1 MASSVAY
8 KSVEAETEVEV
19 ARPPERITVRA
30 FVLGLIT
37 IAGMCVFAEN
47 YGRGLVRTFM
57 PVTALLA
64 LMLWSGINILLRLI
78 VPRLALSRTEVMTI
92 FGLTWLIGTIPGIG
106 MVGYMFLDITGP
118 AYFSSPEDRF
128 WEVAGP
134 YIPDF
139 LYLRPGSR
147 AAEQYMLG
155 LRPGE
160 TVAWGAWLRPLFWWF
175 SGTAGLVFAGFFA
188 SVLFYRQWAERE
200 RLNFPLATFPLDLMR
215 DSGRS
220 PVPDAFKR
228 PVFWL
233 GFACTAAVIGW
244 NIVGY
249 FILTLPEITLYYHPM
264 FKNIDLGPYFPPFNV
279 RVHPLFMGLAY
290 HCPLNILF
298 SFWVFYILNI
308 LKEGMMN
315 RTGFVLGLEGQP
327 ATPRDALALEAHGAM
342 VFLVV
347 WSLWVAR
354 HHLKETLRKAFS
366 GPRSNDDGLPVS
378 YRTAWIGFFLC
389 TIFLMGWFRSVGF
402 GLPATLLQLTML
414 FIAYF
419 AVSKYAAATG
429 FVFLVPP
436 GRKGW
441 LIMKSIVGTASFS
454 PPDLTGI
461 QVVHGSGFNGGTSRM
476 VAIPAISHFFRL
488 IGDALRRHPL
498 VVGALPAAL
507 VTGYVVQCWV
517 HLDFNHTEG
526 GMNVGWIGFSGRLRS
541 LVTDIEATN
550 PSVFDSQKLLAWI
563 IGAAEGGLLMF
574 LGSRFTSWPIHPV
587 GLAFPHRFG
596 FSMLLLWLF
605 KTIVLRLG
613 GVSLYERSK
622 PFWYGVIIG
631 YLVGLAVSTIVDIV
645 WFPTVRGYG
654 TMHGVHSK

>member
-1 MASSVAY
+1 M
-8 KSVEAETEVEV
+8 
-19 ARPPERITVRA
+19 RLPERLTVRA

-37 IAGMCVFAEN
+37 IAAMCVFAEN

-64 LMLWSGINILLRLI
+64 LMLWSGINILLRLT
-78 VPRLALSRTEVMTI
+78 VPRLALSRLEVMTI
-92 FGLTWLIGTIPGIG
+92 FGLTWLIGAIPGIG
-106 MVGYMFLDITGP
+106 MVGYMFSDMTGP

-134 YIPDF
+134 YFPDF
-139 LYLRPGSR
+139 LFLQPGSR
-147 AAEQYMLG
+147 AADQYMLG
-155 LRPGE
+155 LKAGE
-160 TVAWGAWLRPLFWWF
+160 SVRWLEWLRPLFWWF
-175 SGTAGLVFAGFFA
+175 SGTAGLIFSGFFA

-200 RLNFPLATFPLDLMR
+200 RLTFPLATFPLDLMR
-215 DSGRS
+215 ESGSS
-220 PVPDAFKR
+220 PIPEAFKK

-233 GFACTAAVIGW
+233 GFACTFGVIGW

-249 FILTLPEITLYYHPM
+249 FVLTLPEITLYYHPM
-264 FKNIDLGPYFPPFNV
+264 FKNIDLGPHFPPFNV

-298 SFWVFYILNI
+298 SFWVFYCLNI
-308 LKEGMMN
+308 LKMGLMN
-315 RTGFVLGLEGQP
+315 RTGFVVGLEGQP
-327 ATPRDALALEAHGAM
+327 ATPGVAIALEAHGAM

-354 HHLKETLRKAFS
+354 HHLKETLQKAFS
-366 GPRSNDDGLPVS
+366 GPRSNDDGLPVT
-378 YRTAWIGFFLC
+378 YRTAWIGFFVC
-389 TIFLMGWFRSVGF
+389 TIFLMGWFKSVGF
-402 GLPATLLQLTML
+402 GLGAILLQLSLL
-414 FIAYF
+414 FVAYF

-429 FVFLVPP
+429 FVSLVPP

-441 LIMKSIVGTASFS
+441 LIMKSIVGTANFS
-454 PPDLTGI
+454 PRDLTGI
-461 QVVHGSGFNGGTSRM
+461 QVVHGRGFNGGTNRM
-476 VAIPAISHFFRL
+476 VAIPAIAHFLRL

-507 VTGYVVQCWV
+507 VTGYVVQCWT
-517 HLDFNHTEG
+517 HLDLNLTEG
-526 GMNVGWIGFSGRLRS
+526 GLNVGWPGFSGRLRT
-541 LVTDIEATN
+541 LVSDIEATD
-550 PSVFDSQKLLAWI
+550 PSVFDPQKLFVWL

-596 FSMLLLWLF
+596 FSMMLLWLF

-613 GVSLYERSK
+613 GVRLYERSK

-631 YLVGLAVSTIVDIV
+631 YLVGLAVSTVVDVI
-645 WFPTVRGYG
+645 WFPYIRGYG